1 MANAFS
7 DSRIPEKFKTVSQS
21 QQTVSRRVREMA
33 DNVSDTLWCV
43 MNDCEYY
50 SLGLDES
57 TDITDVCHLM
67 IFVQT
72 IDKNSEIKEE
82 FLKLQSLTTGTKS
95 SDVFEAIDKANL

>member
-1 MANAFS
+1 MLSVTAESPKNS
-7 DSRIPEKFKTVSQS
+7 KLSQS
-21 QQTVSRRVREMA
+21 HQTVSSRVSEMA

-57 TDITDVCHLM
+57 TDITDGCHLM

-72 IDKNSEIKEE
+72 IDKNFEIKEE

-95 SDVFEAIDKANL
+95 SDVFEAIDKADL